1 MKQTLMDT
9 SFLSH
14 LNWLHILVA
23 AIAYFVLG
31 AIWYS
36 ALFQKKW
43 VAYHQVQMNAPD
55 AKKGVAAIMIGSF
68 IWMFIIS
75 FALAVLVYRLN
86 LNNAMSGTKLGLFTG
101 LCLSAAAISI
111 TYLYLKKPAGLHLI
125 DGLYHIAGQII
136 AAIILCVW

>member
-43 VAYHQVQMNAPD
+43 VAYHEVQMNAPD

-86 LNNAMSGTKLGLFTG
+86 LNNAMSGIKLGLFTG
-101 LCLSAAAISI
+101 LCFSAAAISI